1 MSEEQKTTKPEDQP
15 EELSEKQP
23 EEVSEVQP
31 EETKS
36 EESDGTEEITDTED
50 EVEESDEEDVYD
62 NDPEP
67 VVDDSENIEVEELE
81 DEETAKPSGVKAAP
95 EGWVPK
101 TEIGRKVK
109 SGEITELD
117 EILDKGNKILEP
129 EIVSTL
135 IPDLEIELLAIGQSK
150 GKFGG
155 GQRRVFRQTQKKT
168 REGNK
173 PKFSAFAI
181 CGNYDGFVG
190 YGYGKTKETV
200 PAREK
205 AFRNCKL
212 NLFKIRRGCSSWDCT
227 CGNPHSIPFKVT
239 GKCGSVVVTL
249 MPAPKGTGLCVEK
262 ETAKILKLAGLKD
275 VWSKT
280 RGKTNSKI
288 NHIKATLDA
297 LKKLTTTK
305 IRPQDVKTLNI
316 SEGKNEITLEN

>member
-1 MSEEQKTTKPEDQP
+1 MSEEEKSTKPEDQP
-15 EELSEKQP
+15 EDLGEQ
-23 EEVSEVQP
+23 EESN
-31 EETKS
+31 S
-36 EESDGTEEITDTED
+36 EELRDEDSDYTELEPESVVEGDD
-50 EVEESDEEDVYD
+50 DLVVEV
-62 NDPEP
+62 
-67 VVDDSENIEVEELE
+67 E
-81 DEETAKPSGVKAAP
+81 DEESFKTSGVRAAP
-95 EGWVPK
+95 EGWIPK
-101 TEIGRKVK
+101 TEIGRKVR
-109 SGEITELD
+109 SGEIKD
-117 EILDKGNKILEP
+117 ISEILDKGRKILEP
-129 EIVSTL
+129 EIVLTL
-135 IPDLEIELLAIGQSK
+135 LPDIEIELLAIGQSK

-173 PKFSAFAI
+173 PKFSAFAV
-181 CGNYDGFVG
+181 CGNYDGYVG

-212 NLFKIRRGCSSWDCT
+212 NIFKVRRGCSSWDCT

-249 MPAPKGTGLCVEK
+249 MPAPKGTGLCVET
-262 ETAKILKLAGLKD
+262 ETAKILKLAGIKD

-288 NHIKATLDA
+288 NHIKACLDA

-305 IRPQDVKTLNI
+305 IRPQDVKTLSI
-316 SEGKNEITLEN
+316 SEGKNKIIQES